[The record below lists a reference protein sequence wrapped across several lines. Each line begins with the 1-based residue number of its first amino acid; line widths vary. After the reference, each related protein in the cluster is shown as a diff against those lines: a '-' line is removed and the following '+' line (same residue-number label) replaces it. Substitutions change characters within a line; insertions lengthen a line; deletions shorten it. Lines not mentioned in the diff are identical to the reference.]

1 MLQKSQEE
9 EINSALAVLSSRKIK
24 ELVVNQLGVDTI
36 LGGQFPGEG
45 EQDEAPWLSKQLK
58 SLVDRAGNTLLE
70 MGVRDRVTD
79 FERAVLKLEETTYVS
94 APKRTRVVSVYATS
108 KSPEVAE
115 AIVDLM
121 TKEFVKLHLDVSRTP
136 GSFEFFE
143 TEAKQTEEL
152 LEKAKQD
159 MAEFMSQNQI
169 VSVRANQQLLT
180 NVWNGILGR
189 ILELENQ
196 EKDLAATLTASHP
209 KREEIAEQLRVT
221 RALLSEFG
229 PSRSLTADEDIG
241 GTQANKPDQVGTG
254 STEAKGLREIL
265 TADGKVDLKELDD
278 LSPESA
284 IVTKI
289 GNLIRANSE
298 LEVMQERVLA
308 LETKLALHRKKL
320 EEARLI
326 QGQHDKSIS
335 NVTIFQPATFN
346 EKPVSP
352 NKILVVA
359 AILFLFGVGTFSLAL
374 VRFQFRSPTNLNSNE
389 IEAELN
395 APVVARLPYSRA
407 GSQGTAESIE
417 KLCPQVADCARSLTR
432 SYKFGGQPAG
442 ILVGVLGVEKGVGG
456 STVASALAACFS
468 KNFGLKTLLIDGDTQ
483 MRSVSKRFRLNGHP
497 GLHEHVFED
506 AELSECI
513 SRFEPLELDLLAS
526 TNKVSDKE
534 YRLLSDSRKI
544 LLNLN
549 EIKKDFEIVIL
560 DLPAASEANGLLLLG
575 QQMDEL
581 VIVGERH
588 RKCVQ
593 KAKSVARQFENS
605 AAKVNGIVLN
615 KWRKEF
621 PWEKL
626 DG

>member
-1 MLQKSQEE
+1 M
-9 EINSALAVLSSRKIK
+9 
-24 ELVVNQLGVDTI
+24 
-36 LGGQFPGEG
+36 
-45 EQDEAPWLSKQLK
+45 
-58 SLVDRAGNTLLE
+58 
-70 MGVRDRVTD
+70 RDRVTD

-115 AIVDLM
+115 AIVDIM

-143 TEAKQTEEL
+143 TEAKQTESL

-159 MAEFMSQNQI
+159 MAEFMSKNQI
-169 VSVRANQQLLT
+169 VSVKANQQLLT

-189 ILELENQ
+189 ILELENE
-196 EKDLAATLTASHP
+196 EKNLAATLTASHP

-221 RALLSEFG
+221 RALLSEFEPAQSLDGMADGTKTSG
-229 PSRSLTADEDIG
+229 PGPDNSDTESSADNPNDLE
-241 GTQANKPDQVGTG
+241 
-254 STEAKGLREIL
+254 ELL
-265 TADGKVDLKELDD
+265 TADGKVDLEELDD

-289 GNLIRANSE
+289 GNLIRANSQ
-298 LEVMQERVLA
+298 LEVMQARVDS
-308 LETKLALHRKKL
+308 LESKLDLHRQKL

-326 QGQHDKSIS
+326 QGQHEKSIS

-359 AILFLFGVGTFSLAL
+359 AILFFFGVGTLAFAL
-374 VRFQFRSPTNLNSNE
+374 MRVQLRPTTNLNSSE
-389 IEAELN
+389 IESELN
-395 APVVARLPYSRA
+395 APVLARLPFSRA
-407 GSQGTAESIE
+407 ASQGTAESIK
-417 KLCPQVADCARSLTR
+417 KLCPQVVDCARSLTR
-432 SYKFGGQPAG
+432 NYKFDGQPSG
-442 ILVGVLGVEKGVGG
+442 ILVGVLGAEKGVGG

-468 KNFGLKTLLIDGDTQ
+468 NNFGLKTLLIDGDTQ

-506 AELSECI
+506 AELSDCI
-513 SRFEPLELDLLAS
+513 SKFEPLDLDLLAS
-526 TNKVSDKE
+526 TNKGRSGDLK
-534 YRLLSDSRKI
+534 LLSDNRKI

-588 RKCVQ
+588 RKGVE
-593 KAKSVARQFENS
+593 KAKVVARQFDNS
-605 AAKVNGIVLN
+605 DAHVNGVVLN
-615 KWRKEF
+615 KWRREF